1 MEKSGTTKMY
11 LGLAALLAVAEIL
24 LLATANGKL
33 PISGLILFALF
44 FALAL
49 SAQKSEKFKGLSFTL
64 QIFAFVSFVM
74 YFPEVFTDWG
84 FDTNKLI
91 VPSIQ
96 VIMFGMG
103 TKLNLR
109 DFVKELSKPIVV
121 IAGTVMVFVFMP
133 LAALLIIKIWDF
145 PPEVAA
151 GIILVGACPGGVASN
166 VMTYLAKGNLALSV
180 TLTTFATLLSP
191 LVTPL
196 LMMWF
201 AGELIEVNAVSMMI
215 SIVNMILIPIL
226 AGIIVNK
233 ILYGN
238 LEWVKKDL
246 NMVLLAILTFVAGLI
261 LIFIPFPAVLKSSQT
276 GLILIAW
283 AVSVV
288 SVTMIIVRRS
298 GGPEDWMDLVLP
310 KLSLSAIMLYI
321 IVVAA
326 HNQQTLLT
334 IGPTLFVAVILH
346 NTIGFVMGYGASKA
360 LRFSDEDVRAITIE
374 VGLKNS
380 GLAVGLAYD
389 VLKSTAAALA
399 PLIFGTWMNIA
410 ASSLASFWNQKIP
423 RIKDSVIAEG
433 QKLKNV
439 NIPIQPKKS

>member
-1 MEKSGTTKMY
+1 MKNSGASTTY
-11 LGLAALLAVAEIL
+11 LALAGLLAVAEIL
-24 LLATANGKL
+24 LLATGNGKL
-33 PISGLILFALF
+33 PVSGLVLFAFF

-49 SAQKSEKFKGLSFTL
+49 SAQRSEKFKGLSFTL
-64 QIFAFVSFVM
+64 QIFAFVSFTL
-74 YFPEVFTDWG
+74 YFPEMFTDWG

-109 DFVKELSKPIVV
+109 DFAREFSKPLPV
-121 IAGTVMVFVFMP
+121 IAGTIMVFVFMP
-133 LAALLIIKIWDF
+133 LAALLIINVWHF

-180 TLTTFATLLSP
+180 TITTFATLLAP

-201 AGELIEVNAVSMMI
+201 AGKLIEVNAVNMMI
-215 SIVNMILIPIL
+215 SIVNMILIPIF
-226 AGIIVNK
+226 AGVIANK
-233 ILYGN
+233 ILYGK
-238 LEWVKKDL
+238 LKWVQHDR
-246 NMVLLAILTFVAGLI
+246 NMILLALATFAAGI
-261 LIFIPFPAVLKSSQT
+261 ALIFIPFPAVLKSSQT
-276 GLILIAW
+276 GLILVAW
-283 AVSVV
+283 AVTIV
-288 SVTMIIVRRS
+288 SVTMIVMRRTN
-298 GGPEDWMDLVLP
+298 GPENWMDIVLP
-310 KLSLSAIMLYI
+310 KLSLGAIMLYI

-334 IGPTLFVAVILH
+334 IGPALFIAVILH
-346 NTIGFVMGYGASKA
+346 NTLGLAMGYGASKA
-360 LRFSDEDVRAITIE
+360 LRFSDADVRAITIE
-374 VGLKNS
+374 VGLKNG

-389 VLKSTAAALA
+389 VLKSAAAALA

-410 ASSLASFWNQKIP
+410 ASALASFWSHKVPKLKQP
-423 RIKDSVIAEG
+423 DRPDGKD
-433 QKLKNV
+433 LKNV
-439 NIPIQPKKS
+439 NN